1 LEDDARV
8 KLRSLKVLESSFS
21 DLKVIHERSVD
32 EAVSLHNDIREKAN
46 QLLEREAALRDLKT
60 KNLRLTDENA
70 MMQTRLTGFAD
81 IDENS
86 IKDAERKRVTNE
98 MKVSFMYN

>member
-1 LEDDARV
+1 M